1 MHRRRKIAA
10 ITTAAVAAIVLALSL
25 AFVSWN
31 APVAHAKVTGNY
43 PTNTYSSTTAPP
55 TVTPVTTPPTT
66 PPPVVNPF
74 AGCRFSVTQ
83 AYTFSVVLGRFVERS
98 IPAILCV
105 RGPWWHRVVTVYDQ
119 IGG

>member
-1 MHRRRKIAA
+1 MQRRRKVAA

-43 PTNTYSSTTAPP
+43 PTDTYSSTTAPP
-55 TVTPVTTPPTT
+55 TTAPPTT

-74 AGCRFSVTQ
+74 AGCRFATTQ
-83 AYTFSVVLGRFVERS
+83 AFTFSVVLGRFVERS
-98 IPAILCV
+98 IPAIICV